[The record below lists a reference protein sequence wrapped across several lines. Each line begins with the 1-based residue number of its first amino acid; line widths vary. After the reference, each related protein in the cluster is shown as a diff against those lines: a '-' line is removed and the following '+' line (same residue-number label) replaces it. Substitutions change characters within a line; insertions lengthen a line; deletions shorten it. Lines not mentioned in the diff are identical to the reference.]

1 MRDINALYKEWCEKA
16 VLDEDLQKELPGM
29 TEEEKTD
36 AFYQNLSFGTAGLR
50 GVLGAGTNR
59 MNVYTVGAATQGLAQ
74 YVLNHY
80 PEGERVVAISRDSRI
95 KSELFTKITASIFA
109 ANGVKTWVYKEL
121 MPTPCLS
128 YAVRELRCS
137 AGVMICPA
145 IPPQS

>member
-1 MRDINALYKEWCEKA
+1 MRDINALYREWCEKA
-16 VLDEDLQKELPGM
+16 VLDEDLQRELPGM

-109 ANGVKTWVYKEL
+109 ANGVKTWVYKGEIL
-121 MPTPCLS
+121 DKE
-128 YAVRELRCS
+128 VK
-137 AGVMICPA
+137 
-145 IPPQS
+145 Q